1 MNLIDKFLIQHNYC
15 FNKINLI
22 MDLKIQIHR
31 LNDQRRDRCKS
42 NLINQLAL
50 KNEHPMLI

>member
-1 MNLIDKFLIQHNYC
+1 
-15 FNKINLI
+15 
-22 MDLKIQIHR
+22 MDLKIQIHG

-50 KNEHPMLI
+50 QNEHPVLI